1 MSRYQITAGRIRWW
15 LLAGVIC
22 CWLAALYWVFAPLPS
37 NRLTDLAKPG
47 GLTLGRWGLEGVMGL
62 FAEHQSTYFFSATIV
77 AGFFLLSQWLF
88 LCPSHG
94 WRIRIHDNGRPLRL
108 SVMVAALMAALLSV
122 GFLATL
128 AELIGVWDKL
138 IRAYNHGTQN
148 GMTFRSWPLLLVLA
162 ALWALWAVI
171 FFLYWRAD
179 SRGTQLERTLRV
191 LFAGSILELLV
202 SAPVHV
208 MILRSKS
215 KGECYCE
222 TGSYTGL
229 VLGGT
234 VLLWTFG
241 PGIVLLFLHEAARRG
256 PLLRSLPLN
265 GQSPGTGN

>member
-22 CWLAALYWVFAPLPS
+22 CWLAALYWVFAPLPW

-47 GLTLGRWGLEGVMGL
+47 GFTLGRWGLEGVMGL
-62 FAEHQSTYFFSATIV
+62 FTKHQSTYFFSATIV

-88 LCPSHG
+88 LCPSRG
-94 WRIRIHDNGRPLRL
+94 WRIRIHDNGLPLRL

-138 IRAYNHGTQN
+138 IIGDNHGMPN
-148 GMTFRSWPLLLVLA
+148 DMTFRSWPVLLVLA
-162 ALWALWAVI
+162 ALWALWAGI
-171 FFLYWRAD
+171 FFLYWHPGN
-179 SRGTQLERTLRV
+179 RGTQLERTLRV

-208 MILRSKS
+208 MVLRS
-215 KGECYCE
+215 
-222 TGSYTGL
+222 
-229 VLGGT
+229 
-234 VLLWTFG
+234 
-241 PGIVLLFLHEAARRG
+241 
-256 PLLRSLPLN
+256 
-265 GQSPGTGN
+265 